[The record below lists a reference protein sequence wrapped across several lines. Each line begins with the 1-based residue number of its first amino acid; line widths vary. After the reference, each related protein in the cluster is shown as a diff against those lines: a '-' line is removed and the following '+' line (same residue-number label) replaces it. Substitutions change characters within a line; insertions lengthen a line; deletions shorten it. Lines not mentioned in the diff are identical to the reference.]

1 MNGYLSSL
9 TFTKVKRYR
18 DIFRGTLTSS
28 KCKIMDLLVFKGI
41 VYKKKKGNSVTIYSP
56 SCCSNLILF
65 SSVENKRSFE
75 ECTRGCQAPKIT
87 KMTAV

>member
-41 VYKKKKGNSVTIYSP
+41 VQKKKKE
-56 SCCSNLILF
+56 IL
-65 SSVENKRSFE
+65 
-75 ECTRGCQAPKIT
+75 
-87 KMTAV
+87 

>member
-28 KCKIMDLLVFKGI
+28 KCKIMDLSVFKGI
-41 VYKKKKGNSVTIYSP
+41 VYKKKKKKKKRKFCN
-56 SCCSNLILF
+56 NLLTLMLLKSHPF
-65 SSVENKRSFE
+65 FFGGKQKKF
-75 ECTRGCQAPKIT
+75 
-87 KMTAV
+87 